1 MSKQEESRRLEFS
14 DIASE
19 LHAEILKNPYL
30 FLGLPDNVGFTE
42 VRRVYLAKVRLYH
55 PDMVNPGSD
64 IKTLARR
71 YSQEEI
77 ETVLHCQPDSH
88 SEEPTENLEA
98 AILQIEQTTE
108 ADLKERGRILE
119 AIRGTAHEKM
129 VQLNTAFEAI
139 KVRIGQRQWKTFA
152 GYDSRTVV
160 EDEGFSYQQVF
171 LEGAAELNIFQQKLG
186 AYWIP
191 GAYLSFDWGLPIDHE
206 YQTWSE
212 SDYRY
217 DIAVKHLSVYQEI
230 QEGREQITPVLLQP
244 FFKMFKLKPAQQQQ
258 FTSLLLE
265 QRFSSG
271 YIRELLGFPDFKDV
285 KQDSDAWFRSRDF
298 EWQVNEMQTLSWFHD
313 SWNPRISMRQEN
325 GKLILKDFTETI
337 LSETDV
343 MLLSTL
349 AYGPMLSNG

>member
-1 MSKQEESRRLEFS
+1 MSKQEEKRRLEFS

-19 LHAEILKNPYL
+19 LHAEILKNPYQ
-30 FLGLPDNVGFTE
+30 FLGLPDNADFAE
-42 VRRVYLAKVRLYH
+42 VRGTYLAKARLYH
-55 PDMVNPGSD
+55 PDMVSPGFD

-71 YSQEEI
+71 YSPEEI
-77 ETVLHCQPDSH
+77 ETVLHCQPDPH

-98 AILQIEQTTE
+98 AILEIEQTTKV
-108 ADLKERGRILE
+108 DLKERERILE
-119 AIRGTAHEKM
+119 AIRGAAHEKM

-139 KVRIGQRQWKTFA
+139 KGRIGQRQWKTFA

-206 YQTWSE
+206 HQTWRE

-217 DIAVKHLSVYQEI
+217 DIAVKHLFVHQEL
-230 QEGREQITPVLLQP
+230 QEERQQITPVLLQP
-244 FFKMFKLKPAQQQQ
+244 FFKMFKLKAAQQQQ

-265 QRFSSG
+265 QRFSSD
-271 YIRELLGFPDFKDV
+271 YIRELLGFPDCKDV
-285 KQDSDAWFRSRDF
+285 KQDSAAWFRTRDLA
-298 EWQVNEMQTLSWFHD
+298 WQVNQMQALSWFHD
-313 SWNPRISMRQEN
+313 SWDPRIDMRYEG

>member
-1 MSKQEESRRLEFS
+1 MSRQGKERQLEFS

-19 LHAEILKNPYL
+19 LHAEILKNPYQ
-30 FLGLPDNVGFTE
+30 FLGLPDNADFAE
-42 VRRVYLAKVRLYH
+42 VRGTYLAKARFYH
-55 PDMVNPGSD
+55 PDMVNPGFD

-71 YSQEEI
+71 YTPEEI
-77 ETVLHCQPDSH
+77 EVVLHCQPSPH
-88 SEEPTENLEA
+88 PEEPTENLEA
-98 AILQIEQTTE
+98 AILEIEQTTKV
-108 ADLKERGRILE
+108 DLKERDRILE
-119 AIRGTAHEKM
+119 AIRGAAHEKM

-171 LEGAAELNIFQQKLG
+171 LEGTAELNIFQQKLG
-186 AYWIP
+186 AYMIP
-191 GAYLSFDWGLPIDHE
+191 GAYLFFDWGLPIDHE
-206 YQTWSE
+206 YQTWRE

-217 DIAVKHLSVYQEI
+217 NIAVKHLFVHQEL
-230 QEGREQITPVLLQP
+230 QERRSKITPVLLQP
-244 FFKMFKLKPAQQQQ
+244 FFAMFKFEPAQQQQ
-258 FTSLLLE
+258 FTNLLLE
-265 QRFSSG
+265 QKYSSG
-271 YIRELLGFPDFKDV
+271 YIRELMGFPDYSEV
-285 KQDSDAWFRSRDF
+285 KQLSAAWFRTRDF
-298 EWQVNEMQTLSWFHD
+298 ESQVNEMQKLSWFHD
-313 SWNPRISMRQEN
+313 PWNPRIDMRYEG